1 MGQFFTGTDIRRLAK
16 TKDCRYLLLAPEDR
30 ITSEAMDVARSLG
43 IRIHRGGDLSD
54 GQPLPPLISRH
65 TRPGSPVTLV
75 KGDSVHLKPFAIDV
89 GRPEMNIQLA
99 DVITGAHGS
108 PMAAGFMTW
117 EKGSFPWALDY
128 DEIDFV
134 IDGQLEIR
142 KGGQV
147 VVGNPGDV
155 IHIPRGSEIFF
166 GSPSFARVF
175 YVTFPADWEA
185 Q

>member
-1 MGQFFTGTDIRRLAK
+1 MGHFFTGADIRRLAREE
-16 TKDCRYLLLAPEDR
+16 DCRYLLLAPDDR
-30 ITSEAMDVARSLG
+30 ITSEAVDVARSLG
-43 IRIHRGGDLSD
+43 VRIHREGDLSD
-54 GQPLPPLISRH
+54 GQSLPPLISKH
-65 TRPGSPVTLV
+65 TRSRSPVTLV
-75 KGDSVHLKPFAIDV
+75 KADSVHLKPFALDV
-89 GRPEMNIQLA
+89 GRPEMDIRLA

-117 EKGSFPWALDY
+117 KKGSFPWSLDY

-142 KGGQV
+142 MGSQV
-147 VVGNPGDV
+147 VIGNPGDV
-155 IHIPRGSEIFF
+155 IHIPRGCDIFF

-175 YVTFPADWEA
+175 YVTFPANWET

>member
-1 MGQFFTGTDIRRLAK
+1 MGQFFTGDDIRRLAK
-16 TKDCRYLLLAPEDR
+16 THDCRYLLLAPDDR
-30 ITSEAMDVARSLG
+30 ITSEAMDVARRLG
-43 IRIHRGGDLSD
+43 MRIHREGDLSG
-54 GQPLPPLISRH
+54 GQSLPPLISKH
-65 TRPGSPVTLV
+65 TRSKSPVTLV
-75 KGDSVHLKPFAIDV
+75 KADSVRLKPFTVDV

-117 EKGSFPWALDY
+117 KKGSFPWALDY

-142 KGGQV
+142 MGSQV
-147 VVGNPGDV
+147 VTGSPGDV
-155 IHIPRGSEIFF
+155 IHIPRGSDIFF

>member
-1 MGQFFTGTDIRRLAK
+1 MGHFFTGADIRRLAREE
-16 TKDCRYLLLAPEDR
+16 DCKYLLLAPEDR

-43 IRIHRGGDLSD
+43 VRIHREGDLSD
-54 GQPLPPLISRH
+54 GQSLPPLISKH
-65 TRPGSPVTLV
+65 TRSKRTLTLV
-75 KGDSVHLKPFAIDV
+75 NADSVRLKPFTVDV
-89 GRPEMNIQLA
+89 GRPEMDIQLA

-117 EKGSFPWALDY
+117 KKGSFPWALDY

-134 IDGQLEIR
+134 LDGQLEIR
-142 KGGQV
+142 MGSQV

-155 IHIPRGSEIFF
+155 IHIPRGSDIFF

-175 YVTFPADWEA
+175 YVTFPADWTTP
-185 Q
+185 

>member
-1 MGQFFTGTDIRRLAK
+1 MGQFFTGDDIRRLAK
-16 TKDCRYLLLAPEDR
+16 THDCRYLLLAPDDR
-30 ITSEAMDVARSLG
+30 ITSEAMDVARRLG
-43 IRIHRGGDLSD
+43 MRIHREGDLSG
-54 GQPLPPLISRH
+54 GQSLPPLISKH
-65 TRPGSPVTLV
+65 TRSKSPVTLV
-75 KGDSVHLKPFAIDV
+75 KADSVRLKPFTVDV

-117 EKGSFPWALDY
+117 KKGSFPWALDY

-134 IDGQLEIR
+134 IEGQLEIR
-142 KGGQV
+142 MGSQV
-147 VVGNPGDV
+147 VTGSPGDV
-155 IHIPRGSEIFF
+155 IHIPRGSDIFF